1 MLNHTGKDKS
11 ESASHGT
18 IVNINCALN
27 APMILISIVGNAL
40 VLAAIFKTPSIRSTS
55 MTMLCS
61 LAVSDLLVGLIAQPL
76 YVADELKSLRTQDQL
91 LYRLSA
97 MIGFFVCGV
106 SLATMTA
113 ISVDRFLALHYHM
126 RYATLV
132 TEFRVRFTVGMIW
145 LIMFLW
151 LGFYLWNKFVYH
163 LMAGIFTAICIVIC
177 TFCYIRI
184 YRIVW
189 LHKLQI
195 HTQQLAM
202 ESSIANAPNNDMRMA
217 RLTSSAIN
225 TFLFYL
231 FMVMCYFPNF
241 VLMTL
246 FGTTY
251 KAWKGEWTFATTVVF
266 MNSAINPILY
276 CWRLREL
283 RKAVTKI
290 AKQVFL
296 KQMDEN

>member
-11 ESASHGT
+11 ESATHET
-18 IVNINCALN
+18 LIIINCALN
-27 APMILISIVGNAL
+27 VPMMFISIIGNAL

-76 YVADELKSLRTQDQL
+76 YVADEIKSLMAQDRL
-91 LYRLSA
+91 LYRVSA

-113 ISVDRFLALHYHM
+113 ISIDRFLALHYHM

-132 TEFRVRFTVGMIW
+132 TEFRVRFTLGMIW

-163 LMAGIFTAICIVIC
+163 LMAGIFTAICMIIC
-177 TFCYIRI
+177 TFSYIRI

-195 HTQQLAM
+195 HTQQLAVG
-202 ESSIANAPNNDMRMA
+202 SSNAANNMQIA
-217 RLTSSAIN
+217 RLKNSAIN

-231 FMVMCYFPNF
+231 CMVICYFPNF

-246 FGTTY
+246 FGTIY
-251 KAWKGEWTFATTVVF
+251 KDWKGEWTFATTVVF
-266 MNSAINPILY
+266 MNSTINPILY

-283 RKAVTKI
+283 RTAVTRI
-290 AKQVFL
+290 AKQLFL
-296 KQMDEN
+296 KETDENR